1 MKKQAIY
8 PDPEY
13 FSRYIDQVPDVT
25 IMEALEQS
33 LQELQTLDKAKLAAL
48 GDYAYAPGKWTVKDV
63 FQHIADTERVFSF
76 RALLFARNDKN
87 VAPGFDQDLY
97 AAEAFTAQRT
107 FEDVLQELIAIR
119 QSTIAFYRSLP
130 DEGLLRYG
138 TCWKYQ
144 MSALAMGF
152 TMVGHQ
158 IHHLRILHER
168 YL

>member
-13 FSRYIDQVPDVT
+13 FGRYIDQVPDVT

-33 LQELQTLDKAKLAAL
+33 LQELQTLDKATLSAK

-63 FQHIADTERVFSF
+63 FQHIIDTERVFAF
-76 RALLFARNDKN
+76 RTLLFVRNDKN
-87 VAPGFDQDLY
+87 TAPGFDQDLY
-97 AAEAFTAQRT
+97 AGNAFTAQRSL
-107 FEDVLQELIAIR
+107 EDILQELIFVR
-119 QSTIAFYRSLP
+119 QSTLSLFRSLP
-130 DEGLLRYG
+130 DEALLRYG
-138 TCWKYQ
+138 ACWKYQ

-158 IHHLRILHER
+158 IHHLRILRER